1 MSNPKVT
8 VLDIKSKVKKYQG
21 QKVRLE
27 AHKSKK
33 KLYQKT
39 GYIEAIYPS
48 IFTISI
54 ENEGSED
61 ARTQRMSFSYIDV
74 LTKNVKID
82 LLDLPDGDL
91 SL

>member
-1 MSNPKVT
+1 MSDQKVT
-8 VLDIKSKVKKYQG
+8 VRDIKSKVMKYQG

-54 ENEGSED
+54 ENESNLD

-82 LLDLPDGDL
+82 LLDLPGEDITL
-91 SL
+91 